1 MNLTRP
7 ECILFLKYE
16 IMFYIWIF
24 YVSEVFCID
33 KEQRKAVLCN
43 AGVELFPYAESKPP
57 SILSISF
64 ESLKLIWGVGTVES
78 YSGHTSQ
85 PAEGIGAVIFISQK
99 DQMNCRLDTS
109 LLFF

>member
-1 MNLTRP
+1 M
-7 ECILFLKYE
+7 FLKYE
-16 IMFYIWIF
+16 IMLYIWIF

-43 AGVELFPYAESKPP
+43 ADVELFPYAESMPP

-64 ESLKLIWGVGTVES
+64 ESLKLIWGVGTVKS

>member
-1 MNLTRP
+1 MLVRFFALTKNKEKQCYAMQVWNYFP
-7 ECILFLKYE
+7 ES
-16 IMFYIWIF
+16 M
-24 YVSEVFCID
+24 
-33 KEQRKAVLCN
+33 
-43 AGVELFPYAESKPP
+43 PP

-64 ESLKLIWGVGTVES
+64 ESLKLIWGVGTVKS